1 MSPDA
6 GDPLPLPCPSGD
18 LNRLRDDLDRHG
30 YCLLEAVLGEGERR
44 GVVDALKGPGN
55 ANRERPDPDD
65 GAPLWA
71 YRDGDEWVPLKIGE
85 YALDYL
91 VGHPIALALARHL
104 LGERFHLSEFAAHV
118 IHPGNRIMELH
129 TDQWWM
135 PQPKTPGEP
144 AIRPGDITR
153 EVQPHGRPA
162 RSHRPISP
170 SVVLSFM
177 WAITDFT
184 AANGATRLVP
194 GSHLSGLHP
203 DPACAYDEVTAE
215 VPAGGAVV
223 WDARTWH
230 ASGTNGSGAPRIGVQ
245 TSYCAVQ
252 FRQLRNFTLS
262 LPPDVQ
268 ATLSDEMRS
277 LLGFRL
283 WSSYGATDDYDVEF
297 ARPGY
302 EGPSGRDVGAQGP
315 QRRMTRE

>member
-1 MSPDA
+1 MSP
-6 GDPLPLPCPSGD
+6 LPSLSRD
-18 LNRLRDDLDRHG
+18 LNRLRGDLDRHG
-30 YCLLEAVLGEGERR
+30 YCLVDVVLEESERQR
-44 GVVDALKGPGN
+44 VIDTLTQPGR
-55 ANRERPDPDD
+55 ANRKRSRPDHRIRRWSD
-65 GAPLWA
+65 
-71 YRDGDEWVPLKIGE
+71 RDGDQWVPLKIGE
-85 YALDYL
+85 YALDSL

-135 PQPKTPGEP
+135 PQPKMPGEP

-153 EVQPHGRPA
+153 EVQPHGRPVCA
-162 RSHRPISP
+162 QRPINP
-170 SVVLSFM
+170 AVVLSFM
-177 WAITDFT
+177 WAITEFT
-184 AANGATRLVP
+184 SANGATRLVP

-203 DPACAYDEVTAE
+203 DPACAYDEVRAE
-215 VPAGGAVV
+215 VPAGGAVI

-230 ASGTNGSGAPRIGVQ
+230 ASGLNSGDAPRIGVQ

-252 FRQLRNFTLS
+252 FRQLRNFTLG
-262 LPPDVQ
+262 LPAEVQ
-268 ATLSDEMRS
+268 ASLSDEMRG

-302 EGPSGRDVGAQGP
+302 ESAP
-315 QRRMTRE
+315 